1 MSVEIWSVFD
11 FDLPYPGVMFTGE
24 HAKDSAE
31 AYAEVRRAQDH
42 REVFVG
48 ELRTFDVTPEQA
60 AYTKTVYEIETRYL
74 LSEEEIHLRQIFG
87 EPPFGYSAHEPVE
100 REIDVY
106 HLHPLFGLAEEITDP
121 VHAYTLP
128 NDEILLIGL
137 DHDAVTQAA
146 LDLPEGADGYHP
158 AREGNRRL

>member
-31 AYAEVRRAQDH
+31 AYAEVRRAQNH
-42 REVFVG
+42 QEVFVG
-48 ELRTFDVTPEQA
+48 ELRTLDVLPEDA
-60 AYTKTVYEIETRYL
+60 AYSKTVYEIETQYL
-74 LSEEEIHLRQIFG
+74 LTEEEILLRKIFG
-87 EPPFGYSAHEPVE
+87 EPPFGNSPQEPLE

-106 HLHPLFGLAEEITDP
+106 NQHPLFGLAQEITEP

-137 DHDAVTQAA
+137 DRDAVLDAA
-146 LDLPEGADGYHP
+146 RALPEGEDGYHP
-158 AREGNRRL
+158 SREGFRKA